1 MRFRTVVSV
10 PVLLLVG
17 WIGLFSFFSFFS
29 CSQAEHAG
37 GSSKMA
43 RLLEQL
49 RERIPE
55 DNPALGNARLLRL
68 REQLPK
74 VPGNTRNRARLLRQI
89 GAQEL
94 KLGNNSEAAKFFQQA
109 YQLGLD
115 LEPALPAAETSATL
129 FQLSLAHL
137 RLGEVQNC
145 AESHTSQSCLFP
157 IEGAGVHRL
166 PMGSTLAIEHLL
178 QLLARDPENLPA
190 RWILNIAYMTLGNY
204 PDQVPAAFLI
214 PPAAFE
220 SEEDFPRFTEVA
232 ADLSLDVMSL
242 AGGLIVDD
250 FDGDGLLDVLVSE
263 WNPAGSLRYFRNKGD
278 GSFEDRTREA
288 GLSKIYGGLNIIQ
301 TDYDNDGD
309 LDVFVMRGG
318 WLSTAGRHPNSL
330 LQNDGHGRFTDVTFA
345 AGLADIH
352 YPTQTASWA
361 DFDND
366 GDLDL
371 YVGNEAYPNQ
381 LFRNSGTGHFEDVAV
396 EMGVADRS
404 YTKAVVWGDY
414 DGDGFPDL
422 YVSNFKRPNR
432 LFHNQAGKGF
442 VDVARDLGVDLPKNS
457 FPAWFWDF
465 NNDGALD
472 LYVSSYVM
480 AVGDVAADYLGLPVT
495 AELDRLY
502 QGDGKGGF
510 REVSREQN
518 LHRITQPMGSN
529 FGDLDNDGFLDFYL
543 GTGYPAYESLMP
555 NLMFRNRRGQGFSD
569 VSKAGGFG
577 HLQKGH
583 GVAFAD
589 LDHDGDQDVLLEV
602 GGWLAGDAFGNALF
616 ENPGFGHHFVVLK
629 LRGTRSNRAAI
640 GAAIKLEIIE
650 NGVPRSIYRWVGSG
664 GSFGANPLR
673 QHIGVGDAT
682 KVERIEIYWPT
693 TGDRQIFEDVAVDRF
708 YEITEGSSDLR
719 VLEYRSF
726 KFAKTDAPDH
736 DPHLD

>member
-1 MRFRTVVSV
+1 MRFRIVVSLLA
-10 PVLLLVG
+10 LLLVSS
-17 WIGLFSFFSFFS
+17 FSFFA
-29 CSQAEHAG
+29 CSRGSDSG
-37 GSSKMA
+37 GSLKMA
-43 RLLEQL
+43 RLLEEL
-49 RERIPE
+49 RDRIPE
-55 DNPALGNARLLRL
+55 DNPALGDARLRRL
-68 REQLPK
+68 REQLPQASI
-74 VPGNTRNRARLLRQI
+74 NTRKRARLLRQI
-89 GAQEL
+89 GVQEL
-94 KLGNNSEAAKFFQQA
+94 KLGNNSEAAELLQQS

-115 LEPALPAAETSATL
+115 LDPALPAAEISATL

-166 PMGSTLAIEHLL
+166 PLGSTLAIEHLL
-178 QLLARDPENLPA
+178 LLLDRDPGNLPA
-190 RWILNIAYMTLGNY
+190 RWILNIAYMTLGRY
-204 PDQVPAAFLI
+204 PDEVPTDYLI

-220 SEEDFPRFTEVA
+220 SEEAFPRFHEVA

-242 AGGLIVDD
+242 AGGVITDD
-250 FDGDGLLDVLVSE
+250 FDGDGLLDVMVSE
-263 WNPAGSLRYFRNKGD
+263 WSPAGSLRYFRNRGD
-278 GSFEDRTREA
+278 GHFDDRTEEA
-288 GLSKIYGGLNIIQ
+288 GLAGIYGGLNIIQ

-318 WLSTAGRHPNSL
+318 WLGKAGRHPNSL

-345 AGLADIH
+345 AGLAEIH
-352 YPTQTASWA
+352 FPTQTAAWA

-381 LFRNSGTGHFEDVAV
+381 LFRNSGDGHFEDVAI

-432 LFHNQAGKGF
+432 LFHNLAGKGF
-442 VDVARDLGVDLPKNS
+442 VDVAKDLGVNLPKNS

-480 AVGDVAADYLGLPVT
+480 KVGDVAADYLGLPVT

-589 LDHDGDQDVLLEV
+589 LDHDGDQDVVLEV

-629 LRGTRSNRAAI
+629 LRGTRSNRAAM

-650 NGVPRSIYRWVGSG
+650 DGVRRSIHRWVGSG
-664 GSFGANPLR
+664 GSFGASPLR

-682 KVERIEIYWPT
+682 KIERIEIYWPT
-693 TGDRQIFEDVAVDRF
+693 TGDRQVFEDVAVDRF
-708 YEITEGSSDLR
+708 YEITEGSEDLR
-719 VLEYRSF
+719 TLEYRSF
-726 KFAKTDAPDH
+726 KFARTGAPDH
-736 DPHLD
+736 PHPSH

>member
-1 MRFRTVVSV
+1 
-10 PVLLLVG
+10 
-17 WIGLFSFFSFFS
+17 
-29 CSQAEHAG
+29 
-37 GSSKMA
+37 MA
-43 RLLEQL
+43 RLLEEL
-49 RERIPE
+49 RDRIPE
-55 DNPALGNARLLRL
+55 DNPALGDARLRRL
-68 REQLPK
+68 REQLPQASI
-74 VPGNTRNRARLLRQI
+74 NTRKRARLLRQI
-89 GAQEL
+89 GVQEL
-94 KLGNNSEAAKFFQQA
+94 KLGNNSEAAELLQQS

-115 LEPALPAAETSATL
+115 LDPALPAAEISATL

-166 PMGSTLAIEHLL
+166 PLGSTLAIEHLL
-178 QLLARDPENLPA
+178 LLLDRDPGNLPA
-190 RWILNIAYMTLGNY
+190 RWILNIAYMTLGRY
-204 PDQVPAAFLI
+204 PDEVPTDYLI

-220 SEEDFPRFTEVA
+220 SEEAFPRFHEVA

-242 AGGLIVDD
+242 AGGVITDD
-250 FDGDGLLDVLVSE
+250 FDGDGLLDVMVSE
-263 WNPAGSLRYFRNKGD
+263 WSPAGSLRYFRNRGD
-278 GSFEDRTREA
+278 GHFDDRTEEA
-288 GLSKIYGGLNIIQ
+288 GLAGIYGGLNIIQ

-318 WLSTAGRHPNSL
+318 WLGKAGRHPNSL

-345 AGLADIH
+345 AGLAEIH
-352 YPTQTASWA
+352 FPTQTAAWA

-381 LFRNSGTGHFEDVAV
+381 LFRNSGDGHFEDVAI

-432 LFHNQAGKGF
+432 LFHNLAGKGF
-442 VDVARDLGVDLPKNS
+442 VDVAKDLGVNLPKNS

-480 AVGDVAADYLGLPVT
+480 KVGDVAADYLGLPVT

-589 LDHDGDQDVLLEV
+589 LDHDGDQDVVLEV

-629 LRGTRSNRAAI
+629 LRGTRSNRAAM

-650 NGVPRSIYRWVGSG
+650 DGVRRSIHRWVGSG
-664 GSFGANPLR
+664 GSFGASPLR

-682 KVERIEIYWPT
+682 KIERIEIYWPT
-693 TGDRQIFEDVAVDRF
+693 TGDRQVFEDVAVDRF
-708 YEITEGSSDLR
+708 YEITEGSEDLR
-719 VLEYRSF
+719 TLEYRSF
-726 KFAKTDAPDH
+726 KFARTGAPDH
-736 DPHLD
+736 PHPSH

>member
-1 MRFRTVVSV
+1 MRFRIVVSLLA
-10 PVLLLVG
+10 LLLVSS
-17 WIGLFSFFSFFS
+17 FSFFA
-29 CSQAEHAG
+29 CSRGSDSG
-37 GSSKMA
+37 GSLKMA
-43 RLLEQL
+43 RLLEEL
-49 RERIPE
+49 RDRIPE
-55 DNPALGNARLLRL
+55 DNPALGDARLRRL
-68 REQLPK
+68 REQLPQASI
-74 VPGNTRNRARLLRQI
+74 NTRKRARLLRQI
-89 GAQEL
+89 GVQEL
-94 KLGNNSEAAKFFQQA
+94 KLGNNSEAAELLQQS

-115 LEPALPAAETSATL
+115 LDPALPAAEISATL

-166 PMGSTLAIEHLL
+166 PLGSSLAIEHLL
-178 QLLARDPENLPA
+178 LLLDRDPGNLPA
-190 RWILNIAYMTLGNY
+190 RWILNIAYMTLGRY
-204 PDQVPAAFLI
+204 PDEVPTDYLI

-220 SEEDFPRFTEVA
+220 SEEAFPRFHEVA

-242 AGGLIVDD
+242 AGGVITDD
-250 FDGDGLLDVLVSE
+250 FDGDGLLDVMVSE
-263 WNPAGSLRYFRNKGD
+263 WSPAGSLRYFRNRGD
-278 GSFEDRTREA
+278 GHFDDRTEEA
-288 GLSKIYGGLNIIQ
+288 GLAGIYGGLNIIQ

-318 WLSTAGRHPNSL
+318 WLGKAGRHPNSL

-345 AGLADIH
+345 AGLAEIH
-352 YPTQTASWA
+352 FPTQTAAWA

-381 LFRNSGTGHFEDVAV
+381 LFRNSGDGHFEDVAI

-432 LFHNQAGKGF
+432 LFHNLAGKGF
-442 VDVARDLGVDLPKNS
+442 VDVAKDLGVNLPKNS

-480 AVGDVAADYLGLPVT
+480 KVGDVAADYLGLPVT

-589 LDHDGDQDVLLEV
+589 LDHDGDQDVVLEV

-629 LRGTRSNRAAI
+629 LRGTRSNRAAM

-650 NGVPRSIYRWVGSG
+650 DGVRRSIHRWVGSG
-664 GSFGANPLR
+664 GSFGASPLR

-682 KVERIEIYWPT
+682 KIERIEIYWPT
-693 TGDRQIFEDVAVDRF
+693 TGDRQVFEDVAVDRF
-708 YEITEGSSDLR
+708 YEITEGSEDLR
-719 VLEYRSF
+719 TLEYRSF
-726 KFAKTDAPDH
+726 KFARTGAPDH
-736 DPHLD
+736 PHPSH